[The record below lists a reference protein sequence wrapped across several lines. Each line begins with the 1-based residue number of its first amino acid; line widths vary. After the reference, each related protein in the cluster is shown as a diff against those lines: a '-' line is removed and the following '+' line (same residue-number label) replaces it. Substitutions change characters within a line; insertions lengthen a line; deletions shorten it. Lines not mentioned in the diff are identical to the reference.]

1 MQHSRIALRQV
12 FAAPHSGLVEL
23 AGVVVLYAL
32 YEVLRGFGDL
42 DFATARRNTASIVEL
57 ERSLNIFTELE
68 IQRWAHAVPGLAG
81 LLGFAYLASHI
92 LVTGA
97 VLVWVYRSHRARFA
111 LLRTTL
117 VVSTAIALV
126 GYVLYPA
133 APPRLSGL
141 GFADTVTEHAHVNLS
156 SDFLGSFYNPIAAV
170 PSLHF
175 GYAFIVGVA
184 VAALARHP
192 VVRAIGAA
200 YPALMLFI
208 IVATGNHFLFDA
220 FAGGVVAIGGWLI
233 AKVLVA
239 DVRRRPRERR
249 AALLAA

>member
-1 MQHSRIALRQV
+1 MQHHGLAVRNV

-23 AGVVVLYAL
+23 GGVVALYAL
-32 YEVLRGFGDL
+32 YELLRGFGDL
-42 DFATARRNTASIVEL
+42 DFAAARRNTAAIVDL
-57 ERSLNIFTELE
+57 ERSLNVFTELE
-68 IQRWAHAVPGLAG
+68 IQRWAHAVPGLPG

-92 LVTGA
+92 VVTGA

-111 LLRTTL
+111 LVRTTL

-141 GFADTVTEHAHVNLS
+141 GFTDTVTEQAHVNLS

-184 VAALARHP
+184 VAALARRRS
-192 VVRAIGAA
+192 VRLVGAA
-200 YPALMLFI
+200 YPAF
-208 IVATGNHFLFDA
+208 
-220 FAGGVVAIGGWLI
+220 
-233 AKVLVA
+233 
-239 DVRRRPRERR
+239 
-249 AALLAA
+249 